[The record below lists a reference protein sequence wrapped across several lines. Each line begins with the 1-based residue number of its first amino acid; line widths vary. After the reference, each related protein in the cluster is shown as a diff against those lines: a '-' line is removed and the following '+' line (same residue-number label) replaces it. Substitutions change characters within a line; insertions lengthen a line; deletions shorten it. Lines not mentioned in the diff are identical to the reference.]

1 MIYCIYEIVRESR
14 FNMAV
19 KQHYKLPFTLDTGPL
34 DIEINLSAQ
43 NSNMSFSKRPVTVK
57 FFIMAAI
64 AGCAWFMLTFNS
76 PLSHGSFLSLTI
88 WSLAYFGVVG
98 MMLAP
103 TKTKD
108 MGYNWFM
115 PSIQYLF
122 KVNRHVGTRGN
133 DATGPVHMLLD
144 LKQVKN
150 DGLLVFNNGDVG
162 QILNIV
168 GFGSILMFDSDRD
181 MVLSDTNKFYRNL
194 PAGSVIIFD
203 TRQSPQKVE
212 TQIAN
217 LKEQARN
224 REIKSKALKNLQ
236 KNELLTLRQ
245 YVGRQFKSTHQVM
258 IVRTPDVEHMQAF
271 NSHLSTVAGGSFI
284 RSAEIMEQEDV
295 IEYMKDLKGS

>member
-1 MIYCIYEIVRESR
+1 
-14 FNMAV
+14 
-19 KQHYKLPFTLDTGPL
+19 
-34 DIEINLSAQ
+34 
-43 NSNMSFSKRPVTVK
+43 
-57 FFIMAAI
+57 MAAV

-76 PLSHGSFLSLTI
+76 PLSHGSFLSLTV
-88 WSLAYFGVVG
+88 WSLAYIGVVG

-103 TKTKD
+103 TKTKG
-108 MGYNWFM
+108 MGYDWFM

-133 DATGPVHMLLD
+133 DATGSVHMLLD
-144 LKQVKN
+144 LNKVQN

-194 PAGSVIIFD
+194 PAGIVIVYD

-212 TQIAN
+212 AQIAN

-224 REIKSKALKNLQ
+224 REIKSKALRALQ
-236 KNELLTLRQ
+236 KNELITLRQ

-258 IVRTPDVEHMQAF
+258 VIRAKDVEHMQAF
-271 NSHLSTVAGGSFI
+271 NSYLASVAGGAFI

-295 IEYMKDLKGS
+295 IDYMKDLKGI